1 MKKATI
7 LALVLGLVLA
17 GTTACAPKDTAKA
30 GSASPEDVLKFLPVD
45 SQGVFFVDIHRAFQ
59 TDVANKMIQEDEN
72 YEEYLKFVEE
82 SGIDPKED
90 IFCAA
95 ISLSGNLAGEQNGAA
110 VINLSYD
117 KDTALAMIEKKAE
130 AEIQTAEYNG
140 ITVYSI
146 EAKKEGIEAEEE
158 GNEAEEEGNWAF
170 LDASNIVVGN
180 KKGVQNCI
188 DVMQKTKD
196 NVFKNEAL
204 AGVLDR
210 ADKDTIFWGALLV
223 PKEDLAK
230 ASEGNPQLKPL
241 QNMSALVLNFDH
253 KNAMVTIK
261 IKAEGDDPDSNKQIA
276 DMLNGLKAMGAMMI
290 PPDKPELNDLLNSLT
305 VSFGDDHVLIDASIP
320 DEVLQSLKN
329 ELPTKEKEE
338 EIK

>member
-1 MKKATI
+1 MKKVTI
-7 LALVLGLVLA
+7 LALVLGLVLM
-17 GTTACAPKDTAKA
+17 GITACAPKDTAKA

-45 SQGVFFVDIHRAFQ
+45 SQGVFFVDIHRALQ
-59 TDVANKMIQEDEN
+59 TDVANKMIQEDKN

-90 IFCAA
+90 IYYVAVG
-95 ISLSGNLAGEQNGAA
+95 LSGNLAGEQKGAA
-110 VINLSYD
+110 VINLRYAKD
-117 KDTALAMIEKKAE
+117 KMLDMIKQKTEE
-130 AEIQTAEYNG
+130 EIQTTEYNG
-140 ITVYSI
+140 ITVYSV
-146 EAKKEGIEAEEE
+146 KT
-158 GNEAEEEGNWAF
+158 EEEGNWAF
-170 LDASNIVVGN
+170 LDASNVVVGN
-180 KKGVQNCI
+180 VEGVQSCI
-188 DVMQKTKD
+188 DVMQKSKD

-204 AGVLDR
+204 SGVLDR
-210 ADKDTIFWGALLV
+210 TEKDTIFWGALLV

-241 QNMSALVLNFDH
+241 QNMNALVLNFDH

-305 VSFGDDHVLIDASIP
+305 VSHGVDHVLLDVNIP
-320 DEVLQSLKN
+320 DEVLQSLKDQ
-329 ELPTKEKEE
+329 LPTKEEE